1 MFVILF
7 WVDLD
12 WINIHVSECIVFAC
26 DVNSDKLMS
35 SNRLGRGGR
44 GSFMNM
50 RLFVFN
56 FITVGV
62 LLYNIYVWIN
72 I

>member
-35 SNRLGRGGR
+35 GNRLGRGGW
-44 GSFMNM
+44 GSLMNNETICFQFHY
-50 RLFVFN
+50 RRCSFVQY
-56 FITVGV
+56 IC
-62 LLYNIYVWIN
+62 LD
-72 I
+72 